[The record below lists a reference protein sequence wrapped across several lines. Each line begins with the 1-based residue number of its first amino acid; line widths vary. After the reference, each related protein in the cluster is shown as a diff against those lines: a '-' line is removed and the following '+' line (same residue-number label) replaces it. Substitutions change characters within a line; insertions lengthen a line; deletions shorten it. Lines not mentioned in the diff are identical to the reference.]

1 MCIRD
6 STIWGLRLNFS
17 ILPTIFAIITLIT
30 VWRYTMTKR
39 DHEQIKALIKQKHE
53 QGEIHIDDEEKKRLE
68 VIAGQKWEDMWIS
81 KPDASRLMTEV

>member
-1 MCIRD
+1 MKLFI
-6 STIWGLRLNFS
+6 ILRNS
-17 ILPTIFAIITLIT
+17 
-30 VWRYTMTKR
+30 VRYTMTKR

-53 QGEIHIDDEEKKRLE
+53 QGEIDIDDEEKKRLE

>member
-6 STIWGLRLNFS
+6 R
-17 ILPTIFAIITLIT
+17 
-30 VWRYTMTKR
+30 R

-53 QGEIHIDDEEKKRLE
+53 QGEIDIDDEEKKRLE

-81 KPDASRLMTEV
+81 KPCLLYTSIGVPTT